1 VNARNTTPGNLHRS
15 QPIYG
20 RVGFQG
26 QLNNP
31 NSDTPPAIGTGPA
44 APFGPTPSFGRGGL
58 PGSRGISLSAYP
70 TLPALPIRTVPAVPS
85 EKQPADDA
93 IGQIQ
98 SESSLFLTGG
108 MIARSMPPRVG
119 SAAQRVS
126 IPLRAAPQEV
136 LVLDVHQAYPLLH
149 PQVTQC
155 QGPQPSDDFQCICE

>member
-126 IPLRAAPQEV
+126 IPLRAAPPSGGV
-136 LVLDVHQAYPLLH
+136 SVGRASGLPTTAPAGNAVSRSSTVGRLPVHL
-149 PQVTQC
+149 
-155 QGPQPSDDFQCICE
+155 